1 MLVIVGVCRGIVDGC
16 AAGKKRRGGKGSGG
30 DGGADGGQGGQD
42 EKRVFM
48 RIGRGMVGDT

>member
-16 AAGKKRRGGKGSGG
+16 AAGKERRGGKGSGG